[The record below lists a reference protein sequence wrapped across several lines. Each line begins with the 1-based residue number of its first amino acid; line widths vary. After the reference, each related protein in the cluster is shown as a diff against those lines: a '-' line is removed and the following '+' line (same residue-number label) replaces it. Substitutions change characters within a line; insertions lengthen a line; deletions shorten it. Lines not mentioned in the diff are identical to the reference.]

1 MTDTGL
7 TAIGHIMSIGSLF
20 YTSEENW
27 IEEIEITVFTKY
39 MAHIIKQSYNED
51 LTPQK
56 PFYGPSMVRGKA
68 KKDYLCDT
76 MGNVDWDNME
86 GVTFGIKE
94 HFREDENSTEVNG
107 KHGINI
113 ALEEYKKIP
122 DN

>member
-1 MTDTGL
+1 
-7 TAIGHIMSIGSLF
+7 
-20 YTSEENW
+20 
-27 IEEIEITVFTKY
+27 

-94 HFREDENSTEVNG
+94 HFGEAIEEDNVDGMYRIENKTKV
-107 KHGINI
+107 
-113 ALEEYKKIP
+113 YKK
-122 DN
+122 